1 MTLVSSVR
9 NFTSFLLVLLPAL
22 FGGAGL
28 AMAGS
33 GPSCTDDAMIVFDAS
48 GSMSGMLRT
57 GVRESRIDRVR
68 KALEIVL
75 PQIERHRK
83 LGLMVYGPEIGVT
96 YQSKAQC
103 DNINLRFAPVPR
115 AAKRII
121 KEVNE
126 LVPSG
131 VTPLTA
137 AISQAAEVL
146 HYREKPSVILLFTDG
161 QETCGG
167 APCAV
172 VDDLLRQASGLR
184 IHVINYAIRDPFGIR
199 ATFGASCI
207 AERTG
212 GIYVPVETLEELVE
226 AFRKALGCP
235 LMTDASPR

>member
-1 MTLVSSVR
+1 MSSVSSVGKYA
-9 NFTSFLLVLLPAL
+9 FHLFVLLLASCS
-22 FGGAGL
+22 FAAVAG
-28 AMAGS
+28 AGS

-83 LGLMVYGPEIGVT
+83 LGLMVYGPEIGVA
-96 YQSKAQC
+96 YQSRAQC
-103 DNINLRFAPVPR
+103 DNINLRFTPIPR

-167 APCAV
+167 APCAL

-199 ATFGASCI
+199 STFGASCI

-235 LMTDASPR
+235 LMTEVAE